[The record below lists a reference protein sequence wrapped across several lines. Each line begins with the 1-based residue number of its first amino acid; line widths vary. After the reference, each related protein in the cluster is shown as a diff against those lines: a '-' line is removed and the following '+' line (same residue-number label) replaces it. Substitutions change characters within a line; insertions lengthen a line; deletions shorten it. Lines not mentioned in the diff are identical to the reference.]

1 VKFGLSF
8 MLCHLILEGEELSKR
23 WKVGESFT
31 TDYGIELTLGPDID
45 LGSEV
50 VILSNGKRLTDEFIQ
65 ELAGCDCLA
74 KSVIAEKKLGK

>member
-1 VKFGLSF
+1 
-8 MLCHLILEGEELSKR
+8 MSKR

-45 LGSEV
+45 LESEV
-50 VILSNGKRLTDEFIQ
+50 VILSNGKRLTDQLIQ

-74 KSVIAEKKLGK
+74 NRAITEKKLGK

>member
-1 VKFGLSF
+1 
-8 MLCHLILEGEELSKR
+8 MSKR

-45 LGSEV
+45 LESEV
-50 VILSNGKRLTDEFIQ
+50 VTLSNGKRLTDELIQ

-74 KSVIAEKKLGK
+74 SRSIEEKKLGK

>member
-1 VKFGLSF
+1 
-8 MLCHLILEGEELSKR
+8 MSKR

-50 VILSNGKRLTDEFIQ
+50 VIRSNGKRLTDELIQ
-65 ELAGCDCLA
+65 ELAGCDYLA
-74 KSVIAEKKLGK
+74 KRAIAEKKLEK

>member
-1 VKFGLSF
+1 
-8 MLCHLILEGEELSKR
+8 MSKR

-45 LGSEV
+45 LESEV
-50 VILSNGKRLTDEFIQ
+50 VILSNGKRLTDELIL

-74 KSVIAEKKLGK
+74 KCVIAEKKLGK

>member
-1 VKFGLSF
+1 
-8 MLCHLILEGEELSKR
+8 MSKR

-45 LGSEV
+45 LESEE
-50 VILSNGKRLTDEFIQ
+50 VILSNGKRLTDQLIQ

-74 KSVIAEKKLGK
+74 NRSITEKKLGK

>member
-1 VKFGLSF
+1 
-8 MLCHLILEGEELSKR
+8 MSKR

-45 LGSEV
+45 LESEV
-50 VILSNGKRLTDEFIQ
+50 IILSNGKRLTDELIQ

-74 KSVIAEKKLGK
+74 NRSIEEKKLGK

>member
-1 VKFGLSF
+1 
-8 MLCHLILEGEELSKR
+8 LSKR

-45 LGSEV
+45 LESEV
-50 VILSNGKRLTDEFIQ
+50 VTLSNGKRLTDEGIQ

-74 KSVIAEKKLGK
+74 NRAIAEKKLGK

>member
-1 VKFGLSF
+1 
-8 MLCHLILEGEELSKR
+8 MSKR

-45 LGSEV
+45 LESEE
-50 VILSNGKRLTDEFIQ
+50 VILSNGKRLTNELIQ

-74 KSVIAEKKLGK
+74 NRPIAEKKLGK

>member
-1 VKFGLSF
+1 
-8 MLCHLILEGEELSKR
+8 
-23 WKVGESFT
+23 
-31 TDYGIELTLGPDID
+31 
-45 LGSEV
+45 

>member
-1 VKFGLSF
+1 
-8 MLCHLILEGEELSKR
+8 MSKR

-45 LGSEV
+45 LESEV
-50 VILSNGKRLTDEFIQ
+50 VTLSNGKRLTYQLIQ

-74 KSVIAEKKLGK
+74 TRSIEKKLGK

>member
-1 VKFGLSF
+1 
-8 MLCHLILEGEELSKR
+8 MSKR

-45 LGSEV
+45 LESEV
-50 VILSNGKRLTDEFIQ
+50 VTLSNGKQLTNELIQ

-74 KSVIAEKKLGK
+74 KRVIAEKKLGK

>member
-1 VKFGLSF
+1 
-8 MLCHLILEGEELSKR
+8 MSKR

-45 LGSEV
+45 LESEV
-50 VILSNGKRLTDEFIQ
+50 VTLSNGKRLTDQLIQ

-74 KSVIAEKKLGK
+74 NRSIEKKLGK

>member
-1 VKFGLSF
+1 
-8 MLCHLILEGEELSKR
+8 MSKR

-45 LGSEV
+45 LESEV
-50 VILSNGKRLTDEFIQ
+50 VTLSNGKRLTDELIQ

-74 KSVIAEKKLGK
+74 NRSIAEKKLGN

>member
-1 VKFGLSF
+1 L
-8 MLCHLILEGEELSKR
+8 LCHLILEGEKLSKR

-45 LGSEV
+45 LESAV
-50 VILSNGKRLTDEFIQ
+50 VTLSNGKRLTDELIQ

-74 KSVIAEKKLGK
+74 SRSIAEKKLGK

>member
-1 VKFGLSF
+1 
-8 MLCHLILEGEELSKR
+8 MSKR

-45 LGSEV
+45 LESEV

-65 ELAGCDCLA
+65 ELACCDCLA
-74 KSVIAEKKLGK
+74 KSVIAEKELGK

>member
-1 VKFGLSF
+1 
-8 MLCHLILEGEELSKR
+8 MSKR

-45 LGSEV
+45 LESEV
-50 VILSNGKRLTDEFIQ
+50 VTLSNGKQLTDELIQ

-74 KSVIAEKKLGK
+74 SRSIEEKKLGK

>member
-1 VKFGLSF
+1 
-8 MLCHLILEGEELSKR
+8 MSKR

-45 LGSEV
+45 LESEV
-50 VILSNGKRLTDEFIQ
+50 VTLSSGKRLTDELIQ

-74 KSVIAEKKLGK
+74 NSAIAEKKLGK

>member
-1 VKFGLSF
+1 
-8 MLCHLILEGEELSKR
+8 LSKR

-45 LGSEV
+45 LESAV
-50 VILSNGKRLTDEFIQ
+50 VTLSNGKRLTDELIQ

-74 KSVIAEKKLGK
+74 SRSIAEKKLGK

>member
-1 VKFGLSF
+1 
-8 MLCHLILEGEELSKR
+8 MSKR

-45 LGSEV
+45 LESEV
-50 VILSNGKRLTDEFIQ
+50 VTLSNGKRLTDKLIQ

-74 KSVIAEKKLGK
+74 NKAIANKKLGK

>member
-1 VKFGLSF
+1 
-8 MLCHLILEGEELSKR
+8 MSKR

-45 LGSEV
+45 LESEV
-50 VILSNGKRLTDEFIQ
+50 VTLSNVKRLTDELIQ

-74 KSVIAEKKLGK
+74 SRSIAEKKLGK

>member
-1 VKFGLSF
+1 
-8 MLCHLILEGEELSKR
+8 MSKR

-45 LGSEV
+45 LESEV
-50 VILSNGKRLTDEFIQ
+50 VILSNGKRLTGELIQ

-74 KSVIAEKKLGK
+74 NRAIAEKKLGK

>member
-1 VKFGLSF
+1 
-8 MLCHLILEGEELSKR
+8 MLCHLILEGEKLSNR

-45 LGSEV
+45 LESEV
-50 VILSNGKRLTDEFIQ
+50 VTLSNGKRLTDELIQ

-74 KSVIAEKKLGK
+74 SRSIAEKKLGK